1 MAGYGIAIPVGAIA
15 VLIVDTSLRKGFAHA
30 FVAGVGAATADLLY
44 AALAVGGGVALSQA
58 VGSAGDWFR
67 VASALVLVLIA
78 IRGFLRARAG
88 ESQEGVEP
96 GRSER
101 ALGRTYLQFV
111 GLTVINPTTIV
122 YFAAVIIGLGVA
134 DDFTPTQGVLFTL
147 GAGLASLSWQ
157 TLLAGIGS
165 VAGHRLGARARGLAA
180 LAGNLV
186 VLALGLV
193 ILVQA
198 LS

>member
-15 VLIVDTSLRKGFAHA
+15 VLIVDTSLRKGFTHA
-30 FVAGVGAATADLLY
+30 FVAGAGAATADLLY
-44 AALAVGGGVALSQA
+44 AALAVVGGVALSQA

-67 VASALVLVLIA
+67 IASALVLVVIA
-78 IRGFLRARAG
+78 IRGFLRARAE
-88 ESQEGVEP
+88 ESQESVEP
-96 GRSER
+96 GRSRR

-134 DDFTPTQGVLFTL
+134 DDFTPTQGALFTL

-165 VAGHRLGARARGLAA
+165 VAGHRLGVRARGLAA
-180 LAGNLV
+180 LGGNLV

-198 LS
+198 VS